1 MSTAVAR
8 TAGFAA
14 AGLGGTA
21 IVVGAPHVRFLY
33 QLPTAE
39 AAVDTAV
46 TLAGTFVAV
55 VCVRRFQREQR
66 WGDLLVAAAMLLVA
80 MAEPL
85 FGGVAS
91 LLAPYEGARL
101 APRLVRLLAA
111 VALAV
116 ASARPPGDP
125 ANGRRRLGPGVPATM
140 AVTVAA
146 VICVLMWRGTALSLA
161 PGTSEAPRILADP
174 AVSAVSLAAA
184 GMFVIATLGFTARGR
199 PAIDPFLGWLAS
211 GCALSAVA
219 SLDYALYPATSLSL
233 LHVGDFLRLAAAG
246 AWMVGAALEIKSHW
260 DAQAVRAR
268 VDERR
273 ALARDLHDG
282 LAQDLA
288 FIASQSS
295 SSRSGVDP
303 AWRAELAA
311 AARRALVESRR
322 VVSTLAAAPPENAS
336 ADVAQTAAT
345 AALRHGV
352 GLSLDVDYRRSF
364 SLSERDALVQI
375 VREAVGN
382 AARHGGAG
390 RIHVELAPGRLVRI
404 TDDGVGFDPEVDG
417 TPGSFGLVS
426 MRERAEAIGASFD
439 VRSSSQG
446 TVIEVSWR
454 EAATRRPSPWRSLP
468 ATVVQPG

>member
-161 PGTSEAPRILADP
+161 PGTSEAPRILGDP

-199 PAIDPFLGWLAS
+199 PADRSVSRLAR
-211 GCALSAVA
+211 
-219 SLDYALYPATSLSL
+219 
-233 LHVGDFLRLAAAG
+233 LRLCPECRG
-246 AWMVGAALEIKSHW
+246 QSGLR
-260 DAQAVRAR
+260 AVPR
-268 VDERR
+268 
-273 ALARDLHDG
+273 H
-282 LAQDLA
+282 LAQLA
-288 FIASQSS
+288 P
-295 SSRSGVDP
+295 RGGLPPTGGRRGVDG
-303 AWRAELAA
+303 W
-311 AARRALVESRR
+311 SRPGDQ
-322 VVSTLAAAPPENAS
+322 VSLGCP
-336 ADVAQTAAT
+336 
-345 AALRHGV
+345 
-352 GLSLDVDYRRSF
+352 
-364 SLSERDALVQI
+364 
-375 VREAVGN
+375 
-382 AARHGGAG
+382 GGAG
-390 RIHVELAPGRLVRI
+390 
-404 TDDGVGFDPEVDG
+404 
-417 TPGSFGLVS
+417 
-426 MRERAEAIGASFD
+426 
-439 VRSSSQG
+439 SS
-446 TVIEVSWR
+446 R
-454 EAATRRPSPWRSLP
+454 
-468 ATVVQPG
+468 